1 VNDANPPAG
10 PLRKGD
16 PLRKGNEDTASVLV
30 RPMREQDLAPAERAS
45 AKLFFEAEEAG
56 RELDESEVTF
66 RTPAA
71 AKQWI
76 DRMRFFLGIDPG
88 GCWVAEDDG
97 GIAGFAISQNRGRF
111 WYLATYG
118 VRTGLQGKGAGKR
131 LLDAVLAHA
140 GDRPGMFSSTEH
152 PGATRRYR
160 TAGFLLYPQMR
171 MVGTVDRSTLPAV
184 TGLREGRADDV
195 EWMDRLDERL
205 RGAGHG
211 PDHQYLRESTRLV
224 VTREGTAPGYVY
236 IDDQGRATLLAA
248 ADPRTA
254 QTLLWEALASS
265 RAGTRVNCIT
275 TANHWAVD
283 VGLAA
288 RLDLAQLGYLAV
300 RGMAEPAPYLASGH
314 FL

>member
-1 VNDANPPAG
+1 MT
-10 PLRKGD
+10 
-16 PLRKGNEDTASVLV
+16 TAVDV

-45 AKLFFEAEEAG
+45 AKLFFEAEESG
-56 RELDESEVTF
+56 RELEESLVTF

-71 AKQWI
+71 AEQWI
-76 DRMRFFLGIDPG
+76 DRMRFYLGIDPG
-88 GCWVAEDDG
+88 GCWVAEDG
-97 GIAGFAISQNRGRF
+97 AGIAGFAVSQNRGRL

-118 VRTGLQGKGAGKR
+118 VRTGLQGGGIGKR

-140 GDRPGMFSSTEH
+140 GGRPGMFSATVH

-160 TAGFLLYPQMR
+160 MAGFLLNPQMR
-171 MVGTVDRSTLPAV
+171 MVGTVDRTTLPAV

-195 EWMDRLDERL
+195 EWMDRLDEHL

-211 PDHQYLRESTRLV
+211 PDHAYLMNTTRLV
-224 VTREGTAPGYVY
+224 VTADRSTPGYVY
-236 IDDQGRATLLAA
+236 VDDQGRATLLAA

-254 QTLLWEALASS
+254 QALLWEALASS
-265 RAGTRVNCIT
+265 SGDTRVNCIT
-275 TANHWAVD
+275 TANHWAID

-288 RLDLAQLGYLAV
+288 RLDLRQLGYLAV
-300 RGMAEPAPYLASGH
+300 RGLTAPAPYLASGH